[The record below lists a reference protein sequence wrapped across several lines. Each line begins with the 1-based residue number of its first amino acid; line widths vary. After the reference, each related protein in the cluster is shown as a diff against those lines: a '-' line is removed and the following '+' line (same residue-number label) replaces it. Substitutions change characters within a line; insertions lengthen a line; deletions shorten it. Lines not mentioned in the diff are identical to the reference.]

1 MIETRVT
8 WGAALLLAL
17 SLFACPQAGADI
29 YRYVDKNGVWHFTN
43 IKTDARYRLF
53 MRTGRRTWS
62 EYITEYKGIIAQA
75 SSRFGVDR
83 ALIMAVIKAESGFN
97 SKAVSSKGAQGLMQL
112 MPPTAVAMDVAN
124 PFNPE
129 ENIYGGTRY
138 LSLMLKRFN
147 NNKTLALAAYN
158 AGPERVE
165 SYRGVPPFAETK
177 AFVKKVLKYYR
188 SYNSGAAPPRSSVKV
203 LIKPT
208 ITQ

>member
-1 MIETRVT
+1 MLETKVT
-8 WGAALLLAL
+8 WGAALVLAL
-17 SLFACPQAGADI
+17 SLFAGHQAWADI

-53 MRTGRRTWS
+53 MRTGQRSWS
-62 EYITEYKGIIAQA
+62 EYVTEYKGVIAQA

-97 SKAVSSKGAQGLMQL
+97 SNAVSSKGAQGLMQL
-112 MPPTAVAMDVAN
+112 MPPTADAMDVTN

-165 SYRGVPPFAETK
+165 SYNGVPPFAETK
-177 AFVKKVLKYYR
+177 AFIKKVLKYYR
-188 SYNSGAAPPRSSVKV
+188 SYNSGVAPRRSVKV

>member
-1 MIETRVT
+1 MLETKVT
-8 WGAALLLAL
+8 WGAALVLAL
-17 SLFACPQAGADI
+17 SLFAGHQAWADI

-53 MRTGRRTWS
+53 MRTGRRSWS
-62 EYITEYKGIIAQA
+62 EYVTEYKGVIAQA

-97 SKAVSSKGAQGLMQL
+97 SNAVSSKGAQGLMQL
-112 MPPTAVAMDVAN
+112 MPPTAYAMDVTN

-165 SYRGVPPFAETK
+165 SYNGVPPFAETK

-188 SYNSGAAPPRSSVKV
+188 SYYSGVAPRRSVKV

>member
-1 MIETRVT
+1 MLETKVT
-8 WGAALLLAL
+8 WGAALVLAL
-17 SLFACPQAGADI
+17 SLFAGHQAWADI

-53 MRTGRRTWS
+53 MRTGRRSWS
-62 EYITEYKGIIAQA
+62 EYVTEYKGVIAQA

-97 SKAVSSKGAQGLMQL
+97 SNAVSSKGAQGLMQL
-112 MPPTAVAMDVAN
+112 MPPTADAMDVTN

-147 NNKTLALAAYN
+147 NNKILALAAYN

-165 SYRGVPPFAETK
+165 SYNGVPPFAETK

-188 SYNSGAAPPRSSVKV
+188 SYNSGVAPRRSVKV

>member
-1 MIETRVT
+1 MLETKVT
-8 WGAALLLAL
+8 WGAALVLAL
-17 SLFACPQAGADI
+17 SLFAGHQAWADI

-43 IKTDARYRLF
+43 IKTDARYRLY

-62 EYITEYKGIIAQA
+62 EYVTEYKGVIAQA

-97 SKAVSSKGAQGLMQL
+97 SNAVSSKGAQGLMQL
-112 MPPTAVAMDVAN
+112 MPLTADAMDVTN

-147 NNKTLALAAYN
+147 NNKILALAAYN

-165 SYRGVPPFAETK
+165 SYNGVPPFAETK

-188 SYNSGAAPPRSSVKV
+188 SYNSGVAPRRSVKV

>member
-1 MIETRVT
+1 MLETKVT
-8 WGAALLLAL
+8 WGAALVLAL
-17 SLFACPQAGADI
+17 SLFAGHQAWADI

-53 MRTGRRTWS
+53 MRTGRRSWS
-62 EYITEYKGIIAQA
+62 EYVTEYKGVIAQA

-97 SKAVSSKGAQGLMQL
+97 SNAVSSKGAQGLMQL
-112 MPPTAVAMDVAN
+112 MPPTADAMDVTN

-165 SYRGVPPFAETK
+165 SYNGVPPFAETK

-188 SYNSGAAPPRSSVKV
+188 SYNSGVAPRRSVKV

>member
-1 MIETRVT
+1 MLETKVT
-8 WGAALLLAL
+8 WGAALVLAL
-17 SLFACPQAGADI
+17 SLFAGHQAWADI

-43 IKTDARYRLF
+43 IKTDARYRLY

-62 EYITEYKGIIAQA
+62 EYVKEYKGVIAQA
-75 SSRFGVDR
+75 SNRFGVDR

-97 SKAVSSKGAQGLMQL
+97 SNAVSSKGAQGLMQL
-112 MPPTAVAMDVAN
+112 MPLTADAMDVTN

-147 NNKTLALAAYN
+147 NNKILALAAYN

-165 SYRGVPPFAETK
+165 SYNGVPPFAETK

-188 SYNSGAAPPRSSVKV
+188 SYNSGVAPRRSVKV